1 MDYKYIEQLLER
13 YWQCQ
18 TSVEEERILRDFFSQ
33 KEVPDHLK
41 RYCALF
47 TFQQKEKELKLGA
60 DFDQKI
66 LSRIEEP
73 AVRAQRNTIMVKLM
87 PFYKAAAAVAIILSL
102 GFAAQRSFETNT
114 KQPGVSYNYNG
125 YKDTYSDPQVAF
137 EQVSSALKT
146 VSEGLRKSG
155 LVTADSAFMDNT
167 QNNYNKQ

>member
-13 YWQCQ
+13 YWLCQ

-33 KEVPDHLK
+33 KEVPSHLK

-47 TFQQKEKELKLGA
+47 TFQQKEKELQLGA

-66 LSRIEEP
+66 LSKIEEP
-73 AVRAQRNTIMVKLM
+73 VVKAQRNTIMIKLK

-102 GFAAQRSFETNT
+102 GFAAQRSFETKT
-114 KQPGVSYNYNG
+114 QPGISYNYKG

-155 LVTADSAFMDNT
+155 LESTDSALIGGET
-167 QNNYNKQ
+167 QKSYNKQ